1 MAIFFLLSNLIHFL
15 FLFYFFILNNFLIKS
30 SAVNLAIFIWL
41 NSVCCYMHYYK
52 NFLKLFSKVE
62 RVVKCKKFINTQKC
76 NPVLLLVNISG
87 NTRYV
92 YNKLVRTVPVE
103 KKRVSKYIR
112 TFIPTNIQKNFLLL
126 ATTFL
131 NNSVLNTS
139 ATSNEYH
146 GNLILNAAVFYNMA
160 PALTEPLSPTENLN
174 SSAVTATTTPTTRSS
189 RKFDSSNVN
198 KSGINNSNIL
208 NTPTNKIVVKSAS
221 TVREK
226 RNRSG
231 GIIINQTPTTS
242 KRITR
247 SRDNQQR
254 NLVVTPSASL
264 NGENTSETPQNI
276 KTPTTRRISK
286 VASVQEV
293 DTTVI
298 NSISNNNSSSTKNE
312 QMGLS
317 TAPLNTKNKIL
328 NNNNNNTS
336 QNLDT
341 VVVEDSNTKD
351 TSTAQLLADLTNEAI
366 TAEICLRN
374 QLKDV
379 NLVKTTGDPSSPII
393 QQDTFVDTEKDIV
406 VLKVASNTIAAAP
419 EVNKTTTAHMETQL
433 TELPKSSNVQ
443 EKSEVIETTS
453 TTATSL
459 EEFLDSQKDNNN
471 SPPEEKVEQKVN
483 AEEEAADKRH
493 NDKSEHKEE
502 KSLQTA
508 ATESYLDTANVHE
521 TPVGSPNSSDDAAER
536 KKPSSKLEI
545 LSVQELPP
553 VSTDSTMTASEV
565 EDNLEERLSQLDGTA
580 IDSPPPNNHDVDS
593 NEKTL
598 QNSVAAATP
607 PRTPTHQQTLSHD
620 LQELQQQLQH
630 TPPTP
635 VAQQVQTHQQH
646 LQHQQ
651 QHSPQ
656 INCFTTTPQSTT
668 SSINSLATT
677 TVGGTMPPNQSY
689 IKEADGVGVGAA
701 AELEDQDIEEVFKV
715 LKGFEGGT
723 TSDLNVCDL
732 NVLFNE
738 VYMKINETELSGN
751 AGSGTGS
758 IASGGGCISSNTQSH
773 ITITNPSIQLVKPT
787 QVEEGQLE
795 IEKRQQQMQRKI
807 DFLLRRLRKLQA
819 RYMCKHTSEEIAGL
833 FEWSARQSS
842 KGITNSATLNNE
854 AIGPPDPAKC
864 FLKVIAARPPASD
877 WKDVQE
883 SLVPA
888 NQISTLLR
896 KIESVA
902 NAQQLCT
909 TPANSLVN
917 ITTHKKTKKALMEAQ
932 AAAAASNSS
941 NINSTTFGEGKAEE
955 VVVATLDE
963 NITDELSQ
971 VVGLLQT
978 EMSEV
983 QKAIDSDATES
994 SSGGESADEMVT
1006 YNNTQQQ
1013 TLPITK
1019 RAAWRYSRDRAAI
1032 ASRWSWLLSQIS
1044 DLEIKIRQ
1052 HSELH
1057 QEIIRSKGLVT
1068 CGGGGGDNSKVGEQV
1083 NEEQMGSCR
1092 TRGYVPSLF
1101 RKRKLIQTTNIHTI
1115 SKKAARPSTIK
1126 CGCQWPLHPCALCT
1140 GRLDP
1145 TAPRDLPDT
1154 MMMSDRIALLDSG
1167 YHPVLS
1173 FRENVNNALHF
1184 EAIAK
1189 QPEWQQRVMRCPAKN
1204 IAKNVWRAER
1214 EAVAAAAGGHH
1225 TTSSSKKYGDAPPA
1239 KRRYIKKKDRLNN
1252 DEKSAAGKSS
1262 HATTAGTQQSSTT
1275 STAATV
1281 ASSLATTSLND
1292 VGNGTATLSTTTTT
1306 STTPLVANKG
1316 TAKSAKKQHCP
1327 AVRDENSKEPLNSLP
1342 PPAYLSNT
1350 SLTATTSLPTTTTTT
1365 TIPNNNN
1372 KFIHQTSDCLPIN
1385 YDQYNPNQTPSSL
1398 ISNHN
1403 HNNNNSS
1410 SKNNKHRK
1418 LSSSTV
1424 VNSHHYNHLNNS
1436 SSNLYNGD
1444 SSYMFNR
1451 ENWGGAGDNFNV
1463 RSRTSSPTHGSGSGN
1478 NYHKYER
1485 SLDRKNRT
1493 SYDIDNIV
1501 IPYSV
1506 AAATRVEI
1514 LPYKEIP
1521 TPKWRVIEQ
1530 ENEEN
1535 NKLKISRNQEESSDN
1550 KTLSECKPVTNGFI
1564 CDDSQLLDSTVKK
1577 TLTTPPVKLEEVNEN
1592 DLKAGKENL
1601 NENNSL
1607 PAAANSSNNTT
1618 EQDEKVIEEKCKIIT
1633 QNSCSNSRNNAEDD
1647 DDVVHKDV
1655 VDDGDDD
1662 VDEENTK
1669 EPKLKKLKVEPS
1681 VIDNIRRDNNVEKV
1695 AKEKK
1700 KGITTDKEETED
1712 DEETIALQNCSN
1724 VSIEEDEDISD
1735 DAMFLRHERALTEER
1750 RKFQTYL
1757 KFPWSTR
1764 SRANRRID
1772 SRAESSGANTP
1783 DPSSPAPQTPSVGGG
1798 DLESIPSPLNPATPL
1813 DTISEAGDNS
1823 TSFLGVGPLPS
1834 LSSKRYE
1841 RRRTTSTKR
1850 DRELERRSSTP
1861 DSKELIP
1868 PYEPLTFPLTDEQFE
1883 ELMRAMPIDHGED
1896 SKRFDDCYLPGGGGG
1911 GVGGLGAFG
1920 LGGILNNK
1928 YPRTISGSTSKRTSR
1943 SSTLCGDS
1951 LTTASGSRRNKSSNS
1966 KNLPPISADDNN
1978 VSLTHENG
1986 DMLMYDDD
1994 YEDDYPKHH
2003 LAPNDDHLTA
2013 DSVGIRHVTA
2023 NSGVGLYDEDDD
2035 DVYGDQ
2041 YGAYVGRQQCKH
2053 RDSEGESSEE
2063 EPFQDD
2069 DPNDPEWR
2077 GETEE
2082 RLRKKV

>member
-1 MAIFFLLSNLIHFL
+1 
-15 FLFYFFILNNFLIKS
+15 
-30 SAVNLAIFIWL
+30 
-41 NSVCCYMHYYK
+41 
-52 NFLKLFSKVE
+52 
-62 RVVKCKKFINTQKC
+62 
-76 NPVLLLVNISG
+76 
-87 NTRYV
+87 
-92 YNKLVRTVPVE
+92 
-103 KKRVSKYIR
+103 
-112 TFIPTNIQKNFLLL
+112 
-126 ATTFL
+126 
-131 NNSVLNTS
+131 
-139 ATSNEYH
+139 
-146 GNLILNAAVFYNMA
+146 MA

-174 SSAVTATTTPTTRSS
+174 SSPVTATTTPTTRSS
-189 RKFDSSNVN
+189 RKIESKSVSNN
-198 KSGINNSNIL
+198 TNITTTNSTPSNN
-208 NTPTNKIVVKSAS
+208 VVPKSAP
-221 TVREK
+221 TIREK

-231 GIIINQTPTTS
+231 TVTVNQTPTSS

-254 NLVVTPSASL
+254 SHQVTPSPSL
-264 NGENTSETPQNI
+264 NGDNTSETQQI
-276 KTPTTRRISK
+276 TATRRISK
-286 VASVQEV
+286 VAV

-298 NSISNNNSSSTKNE
+298 NSTNNNNSSSTKNE

-317 TAPLNTKNKIL
+317 TAPLNNKTKIL
-328 NNNNNNTS
+328 NINNNNTN

-341 VVVEDSNTKD
+341 IDDNTKD

-379 NLVKTTGDPSSPII
+379 NLVKTSGDPSSPII
-393 QQDTFVDTEKDIV
+393 QQDTFVDNDTDIV
-406 VLKVASNTIAAAP
+406 VLKVASPTIAAAAP
-419 EVNKTTTAHMETQL
+419 VINKTTTAHMETQF
-433 TELPKSSNVQ
+433 TESSKSSKVQ
-443 EKSEVIETTS
+443 E
-453 TTATSL
+453 TATSEVTETIATTTTVDEL
-459 EEFLDSQKDNNN
+459 VTCTKDNDNI
-471 SPPEEKVEQKVN
+471 EQ
-483 AEEEAADKRH
+483 AEIVDKEAKEIADKSQYDDE
-493 NDKSEHKEE
+493 NVHKKE
-502 KSLQTA
+502 KSLEAVANENYMDETTA
-508 ATESYLDTANVHE
+508 VHD
-521 TPVGSPNSSDDAAER
+521 TPVGSPNSSDDAAET
-536 KKPSSKLEI
+536 KKTVSKLEI

-553 VSTDSTMTASEV
+553 VSTDSTMTASEA

-580 IDSPPPNNHDVDS
+580 IDSPPPNNHDIDS
-593 NEKTL
+593 NEKTTH
-598 QNSVAAATP
+598 NSVAAATP
-607 PRTPTHQQTLSHD
+607 PRTPTHQQTLSDD
-620 LQELQQQLQH
+620 LHELQQQLQH
-630 TPPTP
+630 SPTTP
-635 VAQQVQTHQQH
+635 VAQQVQSHPH
-646 LQHQQ
+646 MSLQLQQ
-651 QHSPQ
+651 QQ
-656 INCFTTTPQSTT
+656 QTNCFTTTTPQSTT
-668 SSINSLATT
+668 SSINSLG
-677 TVGGTMPPNQSY
+677 TVGNMPH
-689 IKEADGVGVGAA
+689 ADGVGVGGT

-738 VYMKINETELSGN
+738 VYMKINETELGGNTGSG
-751 AGSGTGS
+751 AGS
-758 IASGGGCISSNTQSH
+758 ISSNTQSH
-773 ITITNPSIQLVKPT
+773 IAVTSPSIQLVKPKEM
-787 QVEEGQLE
+787 EEGEIE
-795 IEKRQQQMQRKI
+795 IEKRQQQMHRKI
-807 DFLLRRLRKLQA
+807 DFLMRRLRKLQA

-833 FEWSARQSS
+833 FEWSARQAS
-842 KGITNSATLNNE
+842 KGVTNTAPLQHNE
-854 AIGPPDPAKC
+854 TIGAPPDPSKC

-909 TPANSLVN
+909 TPSASLVN
-917 ITTHKKTKKALMEAQ
+917 ITHKKTKKALLEAQ
-932 AAAAASNSS
+932 AAATAASNSS
-941 NINSTTFGEGKAEE
+941 AMNSTTFGEGKAEE
-955 VVVATLDE
+955 VVVATLEE

-971 VVGLLQT
+971 VAGLLQI

-1057 QEIIRSKGLVT
+1057 QEIVRSKGMVT
-1068 CGGGGGDNSKVGEQV
+1068 CGGQIDTNTAAEQDS
-1083 NEEQMGSCR
+1083 EEQMGSCR

-1189 QPEWQQRVMRCPAKN
+1189 QPEWQQRVMRCQAKN

-1225 TTSSSKKYGDAPPA
+1225 STSSSKKYGDAPPA

-1252 DEKSAAGKSS
+1252 DEKYTGGKSS
-1262 HATTAGTQQSSTT
+1262 HSTT
-1275 STAATV
+1275 GTHHQKHAVTPSSSSVTTAATTQMMGT
-1281 ASSLATTSLND
+1281 SISTSTSLND
-1292 VGNGTATLSTTTTT
+1292 VGNE
-1306 STTPLVANKG
+1306 G
-1316 TAKSAKKQHCP
+1316 TAKSAKKQHCLV
-1327 AVRDENSKEPLNSLP
+1327 VREEILKEPMNSLL
-1342 PPAYLSNT
+1342 PPAYLSKT
-1350 SLTATTSLPTTTTTT
+1350 SLIATTTSLPTTTTTT
-1365 TIPNNNN
+1365 PNN
-1372 KFIHQTSDCLPIN
+1372 KFIHQTSDCLPTN
-1385 YDQYNPNQTPSSL
+1385 YDQFNPNQTPSSL
-1398 ISNHN
+1398 ISNN
-1403 HNNNNSS
+1403 H
-1410 SKNNKHRK
+1410 SKSNKHRK
-1418 LSSSTV
+1418 LSSSTT
-1424 VNSHHYNHLNNS
+1424 VNSHHYNHLNTS

-1444 SSYMFNR
+1444 ASYMFNH
-1451 ENWGGAGDNFNV
+1451 ENWGGAAENFNV
-1463 RSRTSSPTHGSGSGN
+1463 RSRPASPTHGSSGN

-1521 TPKWRVIEQ
+1521 TPKWRLIDH
-1530 ENEEN
+1530 ENEVI
-1535 NKLKISRNQEESSDN
+1535 NKLKCSENQESDME
-1550 KTLSECKPVTNGFI
+1550 TLLDCAPLTNGYV
-1564 CDDSQLLDSTVKK
+1564 CDDSKLLDSIK
-1577 TLTTPPVKLEEVNEN
+1577 TEPIDNENKHNESSIAVKLEGGEEESNN
-1592 DLKAGKENL
+1592 FKKCDLKSEISNADDVNLKTSKENTKA
-1601 NENNSL
+1601 NNSF
-1607 PAAANSSNNTT
+1607 AATATSSNNNNQV
-1618 EQDEKVIEEKCKIIT
+1618 EVIEEKDKKPET
-1633 QNSCSNSRNNAEDD
+1633 NSSNDYVQN
-1647 DDVVHKDV
+1647 DV
-1655 VDDGDDD
+1655 DD
-1662 VDEENTK
+1662 VDENSK
-1669 EPKLKKLKVEPS
+1669 EPELKKLKVEPS
-1681 VIDNIRRDNNVEKV
+1681 VIDKINKDRNTEEVDEDKGTKTEK
-1695 AKEKK
+1695 E
-1700 KGITTDKEETED
+1700 DD
-1712 DEETIALQNCSN
+1712 DEEKIALQNSSK
-1724 VSIEEDEDISD
+1724 VSIEEDEDICD

-1798 DLESIPSPLNPATPL
+1798 DLESIPSPLNPATPMNPL

-1861 DSKELIP
+1861 DSKELVP
-1868 PYEPLTFPLTDEQFE
+1868 PFEPLTFPLTDEQFE
-1883 ELMRAMPIDHGED
+1883 ELMRAMPSDHGED

-1911 GVGGLGAFG
+1911 SSSSLFG
-1920 LGGILNNK
+1920 LGGILSNK

-1943 SSTLCGDS
+1943 SSTLCGDAI
-1951 LTTASGSRRNKSSNS
+1951 TTASGSRRIKSSNS
-1966 KNLPPISADDNN
+1966 KNQRPISADDSN
-1978 VSLTHENG
+1978 VTLSHENG
-1986 DMLMYDDD
+1986 DMLLYDEE

-2013 DSVGIRHVTA
+2013 DSVVVGHVTA
-2023 NSGVGLYDEDDD
+2023 SGALYDDDI
-2035 DVYGDQ
+2035 YGDQ
-2041 YGAYVGRQQCKH
+2041 YGAYVGRQQRKH
-2053 RDSEGESSEE
+2053 RDSEGETSEE